1 MILWRRAMI
10 YAKLRRDQVT
20 KFTNKHYLYFFL
32 ILFSILPLV
41 VADSASSFYD
51 TKINKKSNLS
61 TSILWPPSQLLRH
74 RRSDSMTQPTR
85 LAQTLI
91 LIQMSTYQST
101 PPSAMDRRYRETSRT
116 FQDRARDQLRAAD
129 NAIHRIDDELFELQN
144 YIRSALDYVH
154 ANQDLVGGDQGTK
167 RRLAELLGR
176 TEELRHRAME
186 KVLLRLF
193 IIMLHSQ

>member
-1 MILWRRAMI
+1 
-10 YAKLRRDQVT
+10 
-20 KFTNKHYLYFFL
+20 
-32 ILFSILPLV
+32 
-41 VADSASSFYD
+41 
-51 TKINKKSNLS
+51 
-61 TSILWPPSQLLRH
+61 
-74 RRSDSMTQPTR
+74 
-85 LAQTLI
+85 
-91 LIQMSTYQST
+91 
-101 PPSAMDRRYRETSRT
+101 MDRRYRETSRT